1 MPALAH
7 LPQGVPGRG
16 GRPGAEEGKQE
27 RGMAI
32 TCVIISL
39 IILAIVFLLFVCS
52 IVVIFLLAL
61 LGPSIGDIFSRIT
74 SGLEQPYMLFLGY
87 LP

>member
-1 MPALAH
+1 M
-7 LPQGVPGRG
+7 
-16 GRPGAEEGKQE
+16 AEEGKQE

-52 IVVIFLLAL
+52 IALIFLLAL

-74 SGLEQPYMLFLGY
+74 SDLEQPYLLFLGCS
-87 LP
+87 P